1 MADAPTPK
9 GKSGKG
15 FLHAKFHGV
24 PLPAIAAGSGIV
36 VFLLYKWYKGRQ
48 TAANSTTPASANP
61 AATGLTGTGS
71 DFSGMGTGA
80 GGGGGFFG
88 PPQSPIQQTPGSGD
102 TTTAP
107 TTAPTTIP
115 DTGTQQPLAQPVA
128 PPPLPTQQ
136 GLQSVSV
143 PVAQAGSTATGAGG
157 NPNGTAGVFA
167 LPKGTVYF
175 QPTAA
180 VVKGNQVAYGIGN
193 PNDAAKVRAAGG
205 TVLSGSALE
214 SRGWQ
219 NLTPGAQYLLR

>member
-1 MADAPTPK
+1 MADTPAPK

-71 DFSGMGTGA
+71 DFTGTGT
-80 GGGGGFFG
+80 GGGGGGGSFFG
-88 PPQSPIQQTPGSGD
+88 HPPITGTGD
-102 TTTAP
+102 QPVNPTAGPAPAPAP
-107 TTAPTTIP
+107 TP
-115 DTGTQQPLAQPVA
+115 DGNTPQPLAQPVA
-128 PPPLPTQQ
+128 APLPTQQ

-157 NPNGTAGVFA
+157 NPNGTAGVFQ
-167 LPKGTVYF
+167 LSRGTVYF